1 MSSKCTAA
9 KAYDILGIYDFPDDF
24 DALNGLHSYF
34 YASNDMV
41 VEALASQKY
50 DLARDIVTAIETV
63 DKDGSYD
70 DCAFYVSRDGIRI
83 LRTAEE
89 LIDALG
95 DENGKTASTLLAK
108 NGINVYSE
116 GFQEIGSLFG
126 REGAGVGFAKQ
137 TDGESFTYAFAWP
150 EGDTWATLTGYLN
163 LDEQPEEYVR
173 RVLQD
178 GGFRSDWD
186 NPNYDPIGD
195 FKETAGDEYR
205 IPLLKVLLREQLESR
220 YEVANH
226 FSTMSRARVELSAF
240 IQNEGGAPLPEDAL
254 GTPEEQGIRAI
265 FATEE
270 MAKAGYLSQ
279 LDYSKVVEMGDFYTV
294 LNGDIVAVGFDP
306 ETGESRSLTDG
317 ELSRVEGYFTVI
329 SEPGS
334 GEKAV
339 DAIRHGMEP
348 CGYDISVETHD
359 MASGK
364 DALLADAPQR
374 DAPAKDTQNIG

>member
-1 MSSKCTAA
+1 MFHNISNPKCFGNWSRLEDDYLGNGGTDIADNFTFSKMEKT
-9 KAYDILGIYDFPDDF
+9 
-24 DALNGLHSYF
+24 
-34 YASNDMV
+34 
-41 VEALASQKY
+41 
-50 DLARDIVTAIETV
+50 
-63 DKDGSYD
+63 DG
-70 DCAFYVSRDGIRI
+70 
-83 LRTAEE
+83 
-89 LIDALG
+89 
-95 DENGKTASTLLAK
+95 
-108 NGINVYSE
+108 
-116 GFQEIGSLFG
+116 LFG
-126 REGAGVGFAKQ
+126 SIIYLA
-137 TDGESFTYAFAWP
+137 TAFP
-150 EGDTWATLTGYLN
+150 
-163 LDEQPEEYVR
+163 V
-173 RVLQD
+173 
-178 GGFRSDWD
+178 
-186 NPNYDPIGD
+186 YDPETGHAIGVWKVACESID
-195 FKETAGDEYR
+195 LDKV
-205 IPLLKVLLREQLESR
+205 PLSDI
-220 YEVANH
+220 AD
-226 FSTMSRARVELSAF
+226 ELSAF

-254 GTPEEQGIRAI
+254 GTPEEHGIRAMLIATGEPPREVTLLPDKNGSTLRPLQALVGGNIEAFDIAFGETVSLYVNEEGLFTCPPNRAI

-317 ELSRVEGYFTVI
+317 ETARVEGYFTVI

>member
-1 MSSKCTAA
+1 MTDNFK
-9 KAYDILGIYDFPDDF
+9 
-24 DALNGLHSYF
+24 
-34 YASNDMV
+34 
-41 VEALASQKY
+41 
-50 DLARDIVTAIETV
+50 
-63 DKDGSYD
+63 
-70 DCAFYVSRDGIRI
+70 
-83 LRTAEE
+83 
-89 LIDALG
+89 
-95 DENGKTASTLLAK
+95 
-108 NGINVYSE
+108 
-116 GFQEIGSLFG
+116 EIGSLFG
-126 REGAGVGFAKQ
+126 REGAGAGFAKQ
-137 TDGESFTYAFAWP
+137 TDKESFTYAFAWP

-178 GGFRSDWD
+178 GGFRSDWG
-186 NPNYDPIGD
+186 NPDYDPIGD

-220 YEVANH
+220 CEVANH
-226 FSTMSRARVELSAF
+226 FSTMNRARVELSAF

-254 GTPEEQGIRAI
+254 GTPEEQGIRAMLI
-265 FATEE
+265 A
-270 MAKAGYLSQ
+270 
-279 LDYSKVVEMGDFYTV
+279 
-294 LNGDIVAVGFDP
+294 
-306 ETGESRSLTDG
+306 TGEPPREVTLLPDKNGSTLKPLQALVGGNR
-317 ELSRVEGYFTVI
+317 YFTVI

>member
-9 KAYDILGIYDFPDDF
+9 KAYDILGIYDFPDNF
-24 DALNGLHSYF
+24 DALNGLHSYL
-34 YASNDMV
+34 YTNSDMV

-108 NGINVYSE
+108 NGINVYAE

-137 TDGESFTYAFAWP
+137 ADGESFTYAFAWP
-150 EGDTWATLTGYLN
+150 EGDAWATLTGYLN
-163 LDEQPEEYVR
+163 FDEQPEEYVR

-186 NPNYDPIGD
+186 NPDYDPIGD

-226 FSTMSRARVELSAF
+226 FSTMNRARVELSAF

-254 GTPEEQGIRAI
+254 GTPEEQGIRA
-265 FATEE
+265 
-270 MAKAGYLSQ
+270 ML
-279 LDYSKVVEMGDFYTV
+279 
-294 LNGDIVAVGFDP
+294 
-306 ETGESRSLTDG
+306 
-317 ELSRVEGYFTVI
+317 TVI

>member
-1 MSSKCTAA
+1 MTDNFK
-9 KAYDILGIYDFPDDF
+9 
-24 DALNGLHSYF
+24 
-34 YASNDMV
+34 
-41 VEALASQKY
+41 
-50 DLARDIVTAIETV
+50 
-63 DKDGSYD
+63 
-70 DCAFYVSRDGIRI
+70 
-83 LRTAEE
+83 
-89 LIDALG
+89 
-95 DENGKTASTLLAK
+95 
-108 NGINVYSE
+108 
-116 GFQEIGSLFG
+116 EIGSLFG
-126 REGAGVGFAKQ
+126 REGAGAGFAKQ
-137 TDGESFTYAFAWP
+137 TDKESFTYAFAWP

-178 GGFRSDWD
+178 GGF
-186 NPNYDPIGD
+186 
-195 FKETAGDEYR
+195 
-205 IPLLKVLLREQLESR
+205 
-220 YEVANH
+220 
-226 FSTMSRARVELSAF
+226 

-254 GTPEEQGIRAI
+254 GTPEEQGIRAMLIATGEPPREVTLLPDKNGSTLKSLQALVGGNIETFDIAFGEEVSLYVNEEGLFTCPPNRAI

-317 ELSRVEGYFTVI
+317 ETARVEGYFTVI

-359 MASGK
+359 MASGRN
-364 DALLADAPQR
+364 ALAADAPAR
-374 DAPAKDTQNIG
+374 DAPGKDDQNIG

>member
-1 MSSKCTAA
+1 MTDNFK
-9 KAYDILGIYDFPDDF
+9 
-24 DALNGLHSYF
+24 
-34 YASNDMV
+34 
-41 VEALASQKY
+41 
-50 DLARDIVTAIETV
+50 
-63 DKDGSYD
+63 
-70 DCAFYVSRDGIRI
+70 
-83 LRTAEE
+83 
-89 LIDALG
+89 
-95 DENGKTASTLLAK
+95 
-108 NGINVYSE
+108 
-116 GFQEIGSLFG
+116 EIGSLFG
-126 REGAGVGFAKQ
+126 REGAGAGFAKQ
-137 TDGESFTYAFAWP
+137 TDKESFTYAFAWP

-178 GGFRSDWD
+178 GGFRSDWG
-186 NPNYDPIGD
+186 NPDYDPIGD

-226 FSTMSRARVELSAF
+226 FSTMNRARVELSAF

-359 MASGK
+359 MASGRN
-364 DALLADAPQR
+364 ALAADAPAR
-374 DAPAKDTQNIG
+374 DAPGKDDQNIG